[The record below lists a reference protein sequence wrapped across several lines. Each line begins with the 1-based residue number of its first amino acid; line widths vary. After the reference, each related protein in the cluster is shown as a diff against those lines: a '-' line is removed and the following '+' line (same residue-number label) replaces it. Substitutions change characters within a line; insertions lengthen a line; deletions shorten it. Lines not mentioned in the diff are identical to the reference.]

1 MKDEQR
7 RTARQITID
16 NDVRAL
22 IELSGG
28 TVREGYVADSSLGG
42 ARISAST
49 EDLAVGD
56 RVRLVFL
63 FPSCEKVADECEI
76 RHVDAE
82 GRTFGVAFTSD
93 PEPVKVHGARRSIN
107 GLDDT

>member
-7 RTARQITID
+7 LAARQITID

-22 IELSGG
+22 IELSDS
-28 TVREGYVADSSLGG
+28 TVREGHVADSSLGG
-42 ARISAST
+42 ARINAST

-63 FPSCEKVADECEI
+63 FPSGEKVAYQCEI
-76 RHVDAE
+76 RHIDTA
-82 GRTFGVAFTSD
+82 RQTFGVAFTSD
-93 PEPVKVHGARRSIN
+93 PEPVKVLRAGRSIN
-107 GLDDT
+107 GSDDT